1 MNFRVWLLRKMR
13 KFKQEN
19 NRNLCFMLLLLINEK
34 TQLAQVLLNNFFL
47 GWQFLVLVMKI
58 EEEFEFWVL

>member
-1 MNFRVWLLRKMR
+1 MNFWVWLLRKMR